1 MDKVYIVIE
10 EYDPYID
17 YPNISSRAELTI
29 HGVFKNIEDA
39 LACRREFVEAEEE
52 EYDVDEIDKIS
63 EEQYN
68 NPHSQLKQLNST
80 YYISEYEVQ

>member
-39 LACRREFVEAEEE
+39 LAYRREFIEEE
-52 EYDVDEIDKIS
+52 EKECGVDEVDKIS

-68 NPHSQLKQLNST
+68 NPHSQLKQLDST
-80 YYISEYEVQ
+80 YYIAEYKVH

>member
-1 MDKVYIVIE
+1 MNKVYIVIE
-10 EYDPYID
+10 KYYPYID

-39 LACRREFVEAEEE
+39 LACRREFVEEEE
-52 EYDVDEIDKIS
+52 KEYGVDEIDKIS